1 MPRQALL
8 GRKQVIMLKTS
19 VTDSEKHK
27 FVVTALICLLH
38 PIPIVRTTDKAMNG
52 QLYVP
57 HQAFNRYLWSVLVQ
71 LTRGTQRSSEPWA
84 WKSEKWGETGFKI
97 KGVLYWSKK
106 SKQRLFAH
114 KPALSLFQEF
124 PAPHLVLKCYAY
136 GSASDRSGAAE
147 GSGSCLL
154 RRLKHEELI
163 FAGFKV
169 MLLENSAELV
179 CTVWL
184 GVTPWLWLSL
194 RNGVH
199 CSFGSS
205 GSRKKAQNSYEV
217 VILLLWQG
225 PCLKSELSKTA
236 ETQFRSSP
244 QL

>member
-71 LTRGTQRSSEPWA
+71 LTRGTQRSSEPWV

-97 KGVLYWSKK
+97 KWVLYWSKK

-154 RRLKHEELI
+154 RRLKHENWFLQDLRLCCW
-163 FAGFKV
+163 K
-169 MLLENSAELV
+169 
-179 CTVWL
+179 T
-184 GVTPWLWLSL
+184 L
-194 RNGVH
+194 RNWSVQ
-199 CSFGSS
+199 FGLVWPHDSLALSEEWSS
-205 GSRKKAQNSYEV
+205 
-217 VILLLWQG
+217 L
-225 PCLKSELSKTA
+225 
-236 ETQFRSSP
+236 
-244 QL
+244 